1 MTQNIILTGFM
12 GTGKSTIGR
21 LLASQLKYSFRDLDS
36 LIVEKEGQSINAIFA
51 GQGENYFREVESAA
65 LRAVLQESSQVV
77 STGGGAVIRPEN
89 RELMQKSGI
98 VVNLVASPETIL
110 QRLHSDED
118 RPLLRDSKN
127 LTQIQKLLMDREL
140 YYAEADIRI
149 DTDAKNVEDVACEI
163 LNFLERGA

>member
-1 MTQNIILTGFM
+1 
-12 GTGKSTIGR
+12 
-21 LLASQLKYSFRDLDS
+21 
-36 LIVEKEGQSINAIFA
+36 
-51 GQGENYFREVESAA
+51 VESAA